1 VQVPLGQ
8 PQVHVAPAI
17 AADAI
22 YVVASSSS
30 IGLGGSYQIVRIAR

>member
-1 VQVPLGQ
+1 MSRP
-8 PQVHVAPAI
+8 I
-17 AADAI
+17 AVDPI